1 MKTVLF
7 LVWKSFGNEFIIEE
21 LEKRGFEIDFF
32 DFPKDTEN
40 TRNSIDLTEAIAR
53 RVLQTR
59 PDFVFSLTTIL
70 WQR

>member
-40 TRNSIDLTEAIAR
+40 TRNSMDLTEAIAR
-53 RVLQTR
+53 RV
-59 PDFVFSLTTIL
+59 
-70 WQR
+70 